1 LPHPIDPTRDATRS
15 RSAEEALVTD
25 PTGADRVVD
34 ALVAAGVETVVGLPG
49 TQTLPL
55 DAAVDDSSLDYLMAR
70 DESAIPHIAWGHYE
84 AGGGLAATVT
94 VPGPG
99 DTQASHGLKNALNDC
114 VPLVHLSADVPA
126 DDRGYGAIH
135 EIDPATYDHVV
146 RANQTVERPA
156 ELPNTVAAG
165 LREATTPPYGPVRLG
180 VGSDVLA
187 APCPAPAVEVP
198 DATPR
203 IANDPALAKAADL
216 LAAAARPLLYV
227 GGGCR
232 RSDIA
237 AVRTLA
243 REANLPVLASYK
255 GKGVVPDDDPRVL
268 GVAGSHTPAS
278 ALAVV
283 EEADLTV
290 ALGTDLDDVATGG
303 GSLPLDPLVH
313 ITLDPRDLHTRY
325 ETRLSVHGDAGAAAR
340 QLADAADTDGWDGAA
355 VGARAE
361 RAWEER
367 LREGGFLADRT
378 PMPTAA
384 ALRGVRDT
392 LPRETPVTTDVGGF
406 RLWAKQVFD
415 AYEPTGY
422 VTAGSW
428 AGMGVGLPAAV
439 GAAVGTGG
447 QVACLTGDGGL
458 LMSLGSLHIA
468 SEEELD
474 IVCVVFDNADY
485 GVISASDQIPPG
497 GPRFDW
503 TAPDF
508 AAVAEGMG
516 WRGERVETVN
526 GLREATH
533 EAVRTGGPVLVD
545 AAIDPAER
553 TAAAVAGD

>member
-1 LPHPIDPTRDATRS
+1 MTDA
-15 RSAEEALVTD
+15 A
-25 PTGADRVVD
+25 GADRVVD

-55 DAAVDDSSLDYLMAR
+55 DVAVDDSPLSYLMAR
-70 DESAIPHIAWGHYE
+70 DESAIPHVAWGHYE

-126 DDRGYGAIH
+126 DARGFGAIH
-135 EIDPATYDHVV
+135 EIDPSTYDHVV
-146 RANQTVERPA
+146 RANHTVDRPA
-156 ELPNTVAAG
+156 ELPSAVADA
-165 LREATTPPYGPVRLG
+165 LCEATTPPYGPVRLG
-180 VGSDVLA
+180 IASDVLA
-187 APCPAPAVEVP
+187 APCPAPAVTAP

-203 IANDPALAKAADL
+203 VANDAALAEATDL
-216 LAAAARPLLYV
+216 LAAAERPLLYV

-232 RSDIA
+232 RSDVE
-237 AVRTLA
+237 AVRALA
-243 REANLPVLASYK
+243 REVNLPVLASYK
-255 GKGVVPDDDPRVL
+255 GKGVVPDDDPRTL

-290 ALGTDLDDVATGG
+290 ALGTDLDDVATGS

-313 ITLDPRDLHTRY
+313 VTLAPADLHTRY
-325 ETRLSVHGDAGAAAR
+325 EPRLSVHGDAGEAAR
-340 QLADAADTDGWDGAA
+340 RLRDAAGTGGWDGAS
-355 VGARAE
+355 VGARAD

-367 LREGGFLADRT
+367 LREGGFLDDRT

-384 ALRGVRDT
+384 ALRAVRDA

-439 GAAVGTGG
+439 GAAVGTGR

-458 LMSLGSLHIA
+458 LMSLGSLHVA
-468 SEEELD
+468 SEAELD
-474 IVCVVFDNADY
+474 LLCVVFDNADY
-485 GVISASDQIPPG
+485 GVISAADQLPPS

-508 AAVAEGMG
+508 ATVAEGMG
-516 WRGERVETVN
+516 WRGERVETVDE
-526 GLREATH
+526 LRDATCR
-533 EAVRTGGPVLVD
+533 ATRTGGPVLVD
-545 AAIDPAER
+545 AAVDPAEQ
-553 TAAAVAGD
+553 TAAAVSSD

>member
-1 LPHPIDPTRDATRS
+1 
-15 RSAEEALVTD
+15 VTD
-25 PTGADRVVD
+25 HPTGADRVVD
-34 ALVAAGVETVVGLPG
+34 SLVDAGVETVVGLPG
-49 TQTLPL
+49 TQTLPF
-55 DAAVDDSSLDYLMAR
+55 DVAVDDSPLDYLMAR
-70 DESAIPHIAWGHYE
+70 DESAIPHVAWGHYE

-126 DDRGYGAIH
+126 DDRGFGAIH

-146 RANQTVERPA
+146 RANHTVERPA
-156 ELPNTVAAG
+156 ELPSAVAAA
-165 LREATTPPYGPVRLG
+165 LSEATTPPYGPVRLG

-187 APCPAPAVEVP
+187 APCRAPAVTVP
-198 DATPR
+198 DAAPD
-203 IANDPALAKAADL
+203 IDDAALDAATDL
-216 LAAAARPLLYV
+216 LAAAERPLLYV

-232 RSDIA
+232 RSDVA
-237 AVRTLA
+237 AVRRLA

-255 GKGVVPDDDPRVL
+255 GKGVVPDDDPRTL

-283 EEADLTV
+283 EDADLTV

-303 GSLPLDPLVH
+303 GDLPLDPLVH
-313 ITLDPRDLHTRY
+313 VTLDPADLHTRY
-325 ETRLSVHGDAGAAAR
+325 ETRLAVHGDAGRAAR
-340 QLADAADTDGWDGAA
+340 RLADAADAGGWDGAA
-355 VGARAE
+355 VGARAT

-367 LREGGFLADRT
+367 LREGGFLDDRT

-384 ALRGVRDT
+384 ALRAVREA

-415 AYEPTGY
+415 AYDPEGY

-439 GAAVGTGG
+439 GAAVGTDG

-458 LMSLGSLHIA
+458 LMSLGSLHVA
-468 SEEELD
+468 SEEDLD
-474 IVCVVFDNADY
+474 LLCVVFDNADY

-508 AAVAEGMG
+508 KTVAEGMG
-516 WRGERVETVN
+516 WRGERAETV
-526 GLREATH
+526 GALREAV
-533 EAVRTGGPVLVD
+533 ERGVETGGPVLVD
-545 AAIDPAER
+545 AVVDPTER
-553 TAAAVAGD
+553 TAAAASGG